1 MLYGDKSR
9 NELNEYIEKKITTTL
24 SHRQARIS
32 FYNVLLNKFE
42 LPSDIPESMVTH
54 RKDISEFTNYEMF
67 CFLYALDKNKLKKYF
82 TDKEIKLFSNEKYET
97 ETIEMPIEFTN
108 MIQIA
113 EDQFIGKTTLQWLMK
128 AKKARIINYDPNE
141 QRALRRVKHGETEIW
156 KPWVS
161 TKNVSEIK
169 ESMLNG
175 TYIPDPI
182 TLNIPDGS
190 SYYYDNGKLVIES
203 LVNGMFNLDDGYH
216 RYLAMSQIHDFDKEF
231 DYPMEI
237 RIVNFDNAKANQF
250 IFQQDQK
257 TSMKKVVSDSY
268 DPNSVANRI
277 IQRMNMDPLFNLNGK
292 IGRNNALISSP
303 ILGKLITFFYPKDK
317 NINENIFVVET
328 KNDLVKK
335 FNVISD
341 ADTKYMNK
349 KYTEKELIIIMY
361 VFSNNMIKPEEYID
375 TINLLMDKTRKE
387 NRLIMLTPTGRV
399 RKAGINLLD
408 KILGD
413 WR

>member
-1 MLYGDKSR
+1 MLYGEKSR
-9 NELNEYIEKKITTTL
+9 KELNDYIEKTITETL
-24 SHRQARIS
+24 SHRKTRIE
-32 FYNVLLNKFE
+32 FYDVLLNKFG
-42 LPSDIPESMVTH
+42 LPTDIPESLVAH

-67 CFLYALDKNKLKKYF
+67 CFLYALDKNRLKKYF
-82 TDKEIKLFSNEKYET
+82 TKKEIDLLSNEKYET

-108 MIQIA
+108 MIQITD
-113 EDQFIGKTTLQWLMK
+113 DQFIGKTTLQWLMK
-128 AKKARIINYDPNE
+128 AKKAGIINYDPNE

-161 TKNVSEIK
+161 AKNVSEIK

-190 SYYYDNGKLVIES
+190 SYYYENGKLVIES
-203 LVNGMFNLDDGYH
+203 LANGMFNLDDGYH

-237 RIVNFDNAKANQF
+237 RLVNFDNAKANRF

-257 TSMKKVVSDSY
+257 TPMKKVVSDSY
-268 DPNSVANRI
+268 DPNSIANRI
-277 IQRMNMDPLFNLNGK
+277 IQRMNMDPLFNLQGK
-292 IGRNNALISSP
+292 IGRNDALISSP
-303 ILGKLITFFYPKDK
+303 VLGKLITYFYPKEKDV
-317 NINENIFVVET
+317 NENMFVVET

-335 FNVISD
+335 FNVLSD
-341 ADTKYMNK
+341 TDTTYMTK
-349 KYTEKELIIIMY
+349 KYTEKELIVIMY
-361 VFSNNMIKPEEYID
+361 VFSKEMIKPKEYVD
-375 TINLLMDKTRKE
+375 TINLLMSKTE
-387 NRLIMLTPTGRV
+387 NEKGLIMLTPTGRV
-399 RKAGINLLD
+399 RKAGINLLE
-408 KILGD
+408 KIIGD